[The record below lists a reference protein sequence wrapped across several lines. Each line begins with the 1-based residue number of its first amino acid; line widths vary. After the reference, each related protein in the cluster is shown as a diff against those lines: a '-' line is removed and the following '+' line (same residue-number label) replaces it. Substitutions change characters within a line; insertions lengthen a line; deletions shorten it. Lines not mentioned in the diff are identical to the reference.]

1 MVLLDVLCLVF
12 ALVAIAFAVVALVRA
27 RAAEERATAAA
38 ESAARAETAAH
49 AAAAGV
55 DHLESQV
62 VQARHEAASATQQA
76 ARAAQAAAQASAAA
90 AASRREAEAASDKAE
105 HADAEARA
113 AIERATR
120 PVEIV
125 PSGEGAVMTS
135 EQPATTPGD
144 DGGQTGRASVRR
156 AEDHDVAGADTGATE
171 RVVQVAWR
179 LERVRGGIWALRNT
193 GLSAARDALLSDAT
207 VPPKYVRPDEVI
219 PRDVERDDALQFR
232 VMAARGAPPPRIRV
246 TWREAAGSPAF
257 SREFTVL
264 AAS

>member
-12 ALVAIAFAVVALVRA
+12 ALVAIAFAVVALLRA
-27 RAAEERATAAA
+27 RAADERAAVAA
-38 ESAARAETAAH
+38 ESAARAETAGH
-49 AAAAGV
+49 AATAGV

-76 ARAAQAAAQASAAA
+76 GRAAQAAAQASAAA
-90 AASRREAEAASDKAE
+90 AASRREAEAASDKAA

-113 AIERATR
+113 AIESATH
-120 PVEIV
+120 PVATVLPAET
-125 PSGEGAVMTS
+125 PETTS
-135 EQPATTPGD
+135 EQGAT
-144 DGGQTGRASVRR
+144 QTGRASVRR

-246 TWREAAGSPAF
+246 TWREAAGSPAY

>member
-12 ALVAIAFAVVALVRA
+12 ALVAVAFAVVALVRA
-27 RAAEERATAAA
+27 RAADDRAAVAAA
-38 ESAARAETAAH
+38 AVARAETTAH

-55 DHLESQV
+55 EHLESQV
-62 VQARHEAASATQQA
+62 AQARREAASATQQA
-76 ARAAQAAAQASAAA
+76 GRAAQAAAQASAAA

-113 AIERATR
+113 AIENATR
-120 PVEIV
+120 PVVTLDEV
-125 PSGEGAVMTS
+125 ETDD
-135 EQPATTPGD
+135 ETTATDETPPVGHA
-144 DGGQTGRASVRR
+144 TVRR
-156 AEDHDVAGADTGATE
+156 AEDHDVAGSDTGATE

-193 GLSAARDALLSDAT
+193 GLASARDALLSDAT

-219 PRDVERDDALQFR
+219 PRDVDRDDVLQFR

-246 TWREAAGSPAF
+246 TWREAAGSPAY

-264 AAS
+264 TAS